1 LTVSWGWWHELTAVQ
16 QIILGL
22 LVVTATSSLAAAVL
36 SLLKWLT
43 DRQLVRISAANLG
56 VSAKLNEDTRAR
68 ESRIEHKLDE
78 MDRKMDVKT
87 EEIKRS
93 VAPPHPGDEP

>member
-1 LTVSWGWWHELTAVQ
+1 VTWWHEMTTVQ
-16 QIILGL
+16 QMFLGL
-22 LVVTATSSLAAAVL
+22 LVVTAASSLAAAVL

-68 ESRIEHKLDE
+68 EARIEHKLEE
-78 MDRKMDVKT
+78 MDRKMDLKT
-87 EEIKRS
+87 EEIKRA
-93 VAPPHPGDEP
+93 VVPPRPGDEP